1 MLDPPFADNN
11 PQEVSEEDRG
21 VLRGI
26 ALGSFKLKLVAYFS
40 LIALLPFAAAFSGLE
55 AVTDRNEKRRVDG
68 TLETGVRAAQAAF
81 VDQVAGVEKEA
92 TLLARDPLFQQAL
105 ATQNRARLRIL
116 ASRHRV
122 RIEPRRGRPIGT
134 LRRPAVVRSVAV
146 VGRRGRL
153 GRVVAPVTIDNRLAK
168 LLRHRAGLAN
178 GGQVAFVSGGRVLAA
193 SAPLTGLL
201 SAPAQPHEVTVSGR
215 RFRALASSALVE
227 PRNTALVVL
236 APQARIDE
244 SVSWVRSRL
253 FLAMLAALVL
263 ITFVAYIQGR
273 SIVGTLG
280 RLADAARSIARG
292 RLGDRVQVRGR
303 DEFASLARAF
313 NDMADQLQARLQEL
327 EEERRRLR
335 ETTLRFGEALAA
347 THDIDQLLRVIVE
360 TAVQATGATRGEL
373 SDGGVVLI
381 SLGEERG
388 PVRLEFPLATGSR
401 ESFGTLVL
409 YGEEFTSD
417 QRESAGWLVGHA
429 VIAIS
434 NARQHRTVEQQAL
447 VDSLTGLANRR
458 LCTAA
463 LEKELA
469 RAQRFDEPL
478 TLVLADID
486 DFKRINDRWGHPT
499 GDEVLQAFAQLM
511 RATVREI
518 DLAGRW
524 GGEEFA
530 LLLPGTGLEGGRQLA
545 ERIREL
551 LGTQSLLGP
560 DGEAITVSAS
570 FGVASFP
577 EASGQNELVAA
588 ADAALY
594 EAKRAGKNRVG
605 VAEPYAVGSPAYAA
619 KRL

>member
-1 MLDPPFADNN
+1 M
-11 PQEVSEEDRG
+11 
-21 VLRGI
+21 
-26 ALGSFKLKLVAYFS
+26 GSFKLKLVAYFS

-55 AVTDRNEKRRVDG
+55 AVTDRNETRRVDG
-68 TLETGVRAAQAAF
+68 TLETSVRAAQAAF
-81 VDQVAGVEKEA
+81 VQEVDGAERVA
-92 TLLARDPLFQQAL
+92 TRLAGDPSFQRAL
-105 ATQNRARLRIL
+105 ATRNRERLQSLAARYG
-116 ASRHRV
+116 V
-122 RIEPRRGRPIGT
+122 RIEPRGGRPIGT
-134 LRRPAVVRSVAV
+134 VRRPAVVRSIAV
-146 VGRRGRL
+146 VGRRGPL
-153 GRVVAPVTIDNRLAK
+153 GRVIAPVSIDSRLAEN
-168 LLRHRAGLAN
+168 LRKRSGLAN
-178 GGQVAFVSGGRVLAA
+178 GGELALVEGGRVLAA
-193 SAPLTGLL
+193 SAPMRGAIRT
-201 SAPAQPHEVTVSGR
+201 PAQPEEIRVSGR
-215 RFRALASSALVE
+215 QFRALASNRLAE

-244 SVSWVRSRL
+244 SAGWLRSRL
-253 FLAMLAALVL
+253 FLAMLAALLL
-263 ITFVAYIQGR
+263 IAAVAYIQGR

-280 RLADAARSIARG
+280 RLADAARGIARG
-292 RLGDRVQVRGR
+292 RLGDRVHVRGR
-303 DEFASLARAF
+303 DEFASLGRAF
-313 NDMADQLQARLQEL
+313 NQMADQLQARMHEL

-347 THDIDQLLRVIVE
+347 THDIDQLLRVIVD
-360 TAVQATGATRGEL
+360 TAVQATGASRGEL

-381 SLGEERG
+381 ADGGERA
-388 PVRLEFPLATGSR
+388 PVKLEFPLAAGR

-409 YGEEFTSD
+409 YGEDFSSD

-429 VIAIS
+429 VIALS

-458 LCTAA
+458 LSTAA

-469 RAQRFDEPL
+469 RAQRFNEPL

-499 GDEVLQAFAQLM
+499 GDEVLKAFARRLQES
-511 RATVREI
+511 VREI

-530 LLLPGTGLEGGRQLA
+530 LLLPGTDLEGGRRLA

-551 LGTQSLLGP
+551 VREQHLAAS
-560 DGEAITVSAS
+560 DGSPIRVTSS

-577 EASGQNELVAA
+577 LVNGQSQLVAA

-594 EAKRAGKNRVG
+594 EAKRSGKDRV
-605 VAEPYAVGSPAYAA
+605 VVSEPAAVSTHA
-619 KRL
+619 

>member
-1 MLDPPFADNN
+1 M
-11 PQEVSEEDRG
+11 
-21 VLRGI
+21 
-26 ALGSFKLKLVAYFS
+26 GSFKLKLVAYFS

-55 AVTDRNEKRRVDG
+55 AVTDRNETRRVDG
-68 TLETGVRAAQAAF
+68 TLETSVRAAQAAF
-81 VDQVAGVEKEA
+81 VQEVDGAERVA
-92 TLLARDPLFQQAL
+92 TRLAGDPSFQRAL
-105 ATQNRARLRIL
+105 ATRNRERLQSLAARYG
-116 ASRHRV
+116 V
-122 RIEPRRGRPIGT
+122 RIEPRGGRPIGT
-134 LRRPAVVRSVAV
+134 VRRPAVVRSIAV
-146 VGRRGRL
+146 VGRRGPL
-153 GRVVAPVTIDNRLAK
+153 GRVIAPVSIDSRLAEN
-168 LLRHRAGLAN
+168 LRKRSGLAN
-178 GGQVAFVSGGRVLAA
+178 GGELALVEGGRVLAA
-193 SAPLTGLL
+193 SAPMRGAIRT
-201 SAPAQPHEVTVSGR
+201 PAQPEEIRVSGR
-215 RFRALASSALVE
+215 QFRALASNRLAE

-244 SVSWVRSRL
+244 SAGWLRSRL
-253 FLAMLAALVL
+253 FLAMLAALLL
-263 ITFVAYIQGR
+263 IAAVAYIQGR

-280 RLADAARSIARG
+280 RLADAARGIARG
-292 RLGDRVQVRGR
+292 RLGDRVHVRGR
-303 DEFASLARAF
+303 DEFASLGRAF
-313 NDMADQLQARLQEL
+313 NQMADQLQARMHEL

-347 THDIDQLLRVIVE
+347 THDIDQLLRVIVD
-360 TAVQATGATRGEL
+360 TAVQATGASRGEL

-381 SLGEERG
+381 ADGGERA
-388 PVRLEFPLATGSR
+388 PVKLEFPLAAGR

-409 YGEEFTSD
+409 YGEDFSSD

-429 VIAIS
+429 VIALS

-458 LCTAA
+458 LSTAA

-469 RAQRFDEPL
+469 RAQRFNEPL

-499 GDEVLQAFAQLM
+499 GDEVLKAFARRLQES
-511 RATVREI
+511 VREI

-530 LLLPGTGLEGGRQLA
+530 LLLPGTDLEGGRRLA

-551 LGTQSLLGP
+551 VREQHLAAP
-560 DGEAITVSAS
+560 DGSPIRVTSS

-577 EASGQNELVAA
+577 LVNGQSQLVAA

-594 EAKRAGKNRVG
+594 EAKRSGKDRV
-605 VAEPYAVGSPAYAA
+605 VVSEPAAVSTHA
-619 KRL
+619 

>member
-1 MLDPPFADNN
+1 M
-11 PQEVSEEDRG
+11 
-21 VLRGI
+21 
-26 ALGSFKLKLVAYFS
+26 GSFKLKLVAYFS

-55 AVTDRNEKRRVDG
+55 AVTDNNETRRVDG
-68 TLETGVRAAQAAF
+68 TLETSVRAAQAAF
-81 VDQVAGVEKEA
+81 VEEVDQAERVARR
-92 TLLARDPLFQQAL
+92 LAGDPSFQRAL
-105 ATQNRARLRIL
+105 ATRDRLRLRSL
-116 ASRHRV
+116 AARYGV
-122 RIEPRRGRPIGT
+122 RIEPRGGRPIGT
-134 LRRPAVVRSVAV
+134 VRKPSVVRSIAV

-153 GRVVAPVTIDNRLAK
+153 GRVVSPVAMDSRLAED
-168 LLRHRAGLAN
+168 LRKRSGLAD
-178 GGQVAFVSGGRVLAA
+178 GGELALVEGGRVLTA
-193 SAPLTGLL
+193 SAPIRGTVGT
-201 SAPAQPHEVTVSGR
+201 PAQPAEVQVSGR
-215 RFRALASSALVE
+215 RFRALASHSLAS
-227 PRNTALVVL
+227 PRNIALVVL

-244 SVSWVRSRL
+244 SIGWLRSRL
-253 FLAMLAALVL
+253 FLAMLAALLL
-263 ITFVAYIQGR
+263 IAAVAYIQGR

-280 RLADAARSIARG
+280 RLADAARGIARG
-292 RLGDRVQVRGR
+292 RLGDRVHVRGR
-303 DEFASLARAF
+303 DEFASLAHAF
-313 NDMADQLQARLQEL
+313 NQMADQLQARMTEL
-327 EEERRRLR
+327 EDERRRLR

-347 THDIDQLLRVIVE
+347 THDIDQLLRVIVD
-360 TAVQATGATRGEL
+360 TAVQATGASRGEL

-381 SLGEERG
+381 ADGGERG
-388 PVRLEFPLATGSR
+388 PVKLEFPLAVGR

-409 YGEEFTSD
+409 YGDDFSSD

-429 VIAIS
+429 VIALS

-499 GDEVLQAFAQLM
+499 GDEVLKAFARRLQES
-511 RATVREI
+511 VREI

-530 LLLPGTGLEGGRQLA
+530 LLLPGTDLEGGRQLA
-545 ERIREL
+545 ERIRQLVREQRL
-551 LGTQSLLGP
+551 AAP
-560 DGEAITVSAS
+560 DGTPIGISAS

-577 EASGQNELVAA
+577 RVTGQNQLVAA

-594 EAKRAGKNRVG
+594 EAKRSGKDRV
-605 VAEPYAVGSPAYAA
+605 VVSEPSAVTTPA
-619 KRL
+619 